1 MKRLFS
7 RGPRRKESK
16 SSKAAGA
23 PKKGGFGFKSSS
35 SVSSAGSTPTIQE
48 DSVVT
53 TTTPVTV
60 NVTIGRSSKVKQ
72 LRDQAVA
79 QLEDLLAEKLEG
91 TVDWTRS
98 FVLRVCCCSCC
109 CFYRVDFRL

>member
-16 SSKAAGA
+16 SSKAAA
-23 PKKGGFGFKSSS
+23 SPKKGGFGFKSSS

-48 DSVVT
+48 DSVAT
-53 TTTPVTV
+53 TTTPVPV
-60 NVTIGRSSKVKQ
+60 NVTIGRSSKIKQ
-72 LRDQAVA
+72 LRDQAVT

-91 TVDWTRS
+91 KAFSGRQIHFSILIVIVAVGAT
-98 FVLRVCCCSCC
+98 L
-109 CFYRVDFRL
+109 